1 MKSNRSPPVST
12 KPSTKQRTKALPDL
26 EISGREEIADWI
38 ETCLLVRNDNHL
50 GLNTLNEMA
59 RELIDTSEHQ
69 VALAVRCM
77 ERRSDFLAD
86 SYPFRI
92 SEDYLQVDT
101 GAQEFPYTSLLTM
114 TATSPFGQLVD
125 LSHAEFEASAIQFE
139 KITEEAIRSLLGP
152 GSKALR
158 FGYPN
163 ELGRPSGF
171 QEAMVWLAEQLEV
184 ELGDSYRPP
193 KRKDGGV
200 DVIGWKPF
208 PDNKSGMPVLFVQC
222 TLQRD
227 FTDKAADIELRHW
240 SGWIKLQTPPTT
252 VLAIPGHVAGHEK
265 WEEIS
270 ARSMI
275 LDRFRLAGL
284 IGTPTETDSV
294 EGLRETT
301 QNRIKQVATR
311 MDEAKW

>member
-1 MKSNRSPPVST
+1 
-12 KPSTKQRTKALPDL
+12 
-26 EISGREEIADWI
+26 
-38 ETCLLVRNDNHL
+38 
-50 GLNTLNEMA
+50 LNTLNEMA

-69 VALAVRCM
+69 VALAVRSM
-77 ERRSDFLAD
+77 ERRSDLLAD

-284 IGTPTETDSV
+284 LGAPEETDSV
-294 EGLRETT
+294 EGVKETT